1 MMKNLN
7 QCLPNL
13 GEKLLEEIKSSSTGK
28 KFAKNELVV
37 EQGEILRF
45 LPIVI
50 EGRVKVFTYEASM
63 QFLLYFINKGET
75 CIFSF
80 AHIFDEEP
88 VSFSGLTEVDSE
100 LLLLPIH
107 KVREW
112 SEQYP
117 RFNAMLLKAYQ
128 KHYNDLLHT
137 TKEVVCYNL
146 EDRLLNYLKRRK
158 QLEGSDIL
166 KLSHLEIAGDLG
178 TSREVISR
186 LMKKLEHSQEIEQL
200 GRKIKVL

>member
-1 MMKNLN
+1 MH
-7 QCLPNL
+7 CLPNL
-13 GEKLLEEIKSSSTGK
+13 GEKLLIEIQSCATKRSFRK
-28 KFAKNELVV
+28 HEKVV

-45 LPIVI
+45 MPIVLK
-50 EGRVKVFTYEASM
+50 GRVKVFTYEASM

-88 VSFSGLTEVDSE
+88 ISFSGEAEEDSE

-107 KVREW
+107 KVRDW
-112 SEQYP
+112 SNQYP

-128 KHYNDLLHT
+128 QHYNDLLQT
-137 TKEVVCYNL
+137 TKEVICYNL
-146 EDRLLNYLKRRK
+146 EQRLLNYLKKRGDLAK
-158 QLEGSDIL
+158 TNVL
-166 KLSHLEIAGDLG
+166 KLSHYEIAKDLG

-186 LMKKLEHSQEIEQL
+186 LVKKLERQSAVEQL
-200 GRKIKVL
+200 GRKIKIM

>member
-1 MMKNLN
+1 METLT

-13 GEKLLEEIKSSSTGK
+13 GEKLLHEIQSCATKRSFGK
-28 KFAKNELVV
+28 HEKVV

-45 LPIVI
+45 LPIVLK
-50 EGRVKVFTYEASM
+50 GRVKVFTYEASM
-63 QFLLYFINKGET
+63 QFLLYFINRGET

-88 VSFSGLTEVDSE
+88 ISFSGEAEEDSE

-112 SEQYP
+112 SNQYP

-128 KHYNDLLHT
+128 QHYNDLLQT
-137 TKEVVCYNL
+137 TKEVICYNL

-158 QLEGSDIL
+158 DLEGTDIL
-166 KLSHLEIAGDLG
+166 KLSHLEIARDLG
-178 TSREVISR
+178 TSREVITR
-186 LMKKLEHSQEIEQL
+186 LVKKLEQQSQVEQM
-200 GRKIKVL
+200 GRKIKIR